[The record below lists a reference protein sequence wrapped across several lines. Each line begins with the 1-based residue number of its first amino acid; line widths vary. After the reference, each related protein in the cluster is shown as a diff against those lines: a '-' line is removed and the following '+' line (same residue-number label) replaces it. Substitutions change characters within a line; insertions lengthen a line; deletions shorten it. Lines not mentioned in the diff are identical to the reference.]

1 MAMLWQY
8 NDNTDDNSDNG
19 WSELVGR
26 VTQQRGRQYP
36 PNAFTSDAQSARTFV
51 RTTTFINPLFSKS
64 SAQNIFTPD
73 KVGTTHIKYC
83 IIFVW
88 DFKSTMHCWAESG
101 HYYFCFFAFV
111 FVLLSSIWPLLFWLF
126 CSGLS
131 YGGACNGGVEGIG
144 TNTQLSLSLFKTKQN
159 KTNKKQKNNNK
170 TTINKL
176 ILWTKH
182 SALSQKGD

>member
-1 MAMLWQY
+1 MSRNRSSTKMMTRTNRLRCTWFFKKTAYERRRALMKMFVSKGLVADFYNIWSTHDNNMVDNMMAMLWQY

-73 KVGTTHIKYC
+73 KVGPTHIKYSHHIC
-83 IIFVW
+83 LRF
-88 DFKSTMHCWAESG
+88 
-101 HYYFCFFAFV
+101 
-111 FVLLSSIWPLLFWLF
+111 
-126 CSGLS
+126 
-131 YGGACNGGVEGIG
+131 
-144 TNTQLSLSLFKTKQN
+144 
-159 KTNKKQKNNNK
+159 
-170 TTINKL
+170 
-176 ILWTKH
+176 
-182 SALSQKGD
+182 